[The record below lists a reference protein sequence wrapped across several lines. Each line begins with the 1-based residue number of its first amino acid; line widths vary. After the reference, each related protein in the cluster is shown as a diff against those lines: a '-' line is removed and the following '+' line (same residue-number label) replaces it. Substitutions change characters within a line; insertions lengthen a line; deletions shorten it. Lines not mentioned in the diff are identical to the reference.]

1 MSKETRV
8 LILANRSKEPVTAAL
23 RDFRPWLEQRA
34 TLVGEFDTGKLS
46 KETVAQL
53 PDADL
58 AVILGGDGTML
69 AQARL
74 LNDRELPLVGINF
87 GKLGFLAEFSLES
100 FQRHWDAITG
110 EQCRTSKRLML
121 KVELVNP
128 DGSVAFSAVGMNDAV
143 INAGPPFRLV
153 EIGVAFRP
161 PPAEHGAATILSDG
175 IIVSTPS
182 GSTAYNLA
190 AGGPIVSPG
199 IDGICVAAICPHT
212 LAFRPIVASADCEIE
227 LTLRRVNAGSQLV
240 IDGQESKSVQAGQR
254 VVIRRHARTV
264 TLIHNPDYN
273 YWQMLAH
280 KMRWAVAPQRD

>member
-1 MSKETRV
+1 MPRETRV

-23 RDFRPWLEQRA
+23 RDLRPWLGQRA
-34 TLVGEFDTGKLS
+34 AIVGEYDTGALTR
-46 KETVAQL
+46 EQVAEM
-53 PDADL
+53 PDADM
-58 AVILGGDGTML
+58 AVVLGGDGTML
-69 AQARL
+69 SQARL
-74 LNDRELPLVGINF
+74 LHERDVPLLGINF
-87 GKLGFLAEFSLES
+87 GKLGFLAEFSVES
-100 FQRHWDAITG
+100 FQRHWDAITAN
-110 EQCRTSKRLML
+110 QCRQSRRLML
-121 KVELVNP
+121 RVDLLND
-128 DGSVAFSAVGMNDAV
+128 DGSPVFSAVGMNDAV
-143 INAGPPFRLV
+143 VNAGPPFRII

-161 PPAEHGAATILSDG
+161 PPAADGAATILADG

-227 LTLRRVNAGSQLV
+227 LTLRRVNHGSQLV
-240 IDGQESKSVQAGQR
+240 IDGQMPQSVKPGQR
-254 VVIRRHARTV
+254 VVIRRHPRTV